1 MGIINLENKVE
12 NLKRLNKTEK
22 LKVSIEKKKFE
33 SEMRIMKNQLLLEK
47 QLRASV
53 TRNIRT
59 EGETSTRLVR
69 EKLIKKRKELKC
81 ARALRNKEE
90 NLGKRNETK
99 MKDCEKTLREERE
112 ALKKCKTI
120 RRRKLPRQS
129 IGRTKKSNDVSF
141 RMLQVR

>member
-47 QLRASV
+47 QLRTSV

-81 ARALRNKEE
+81 ARALRNCNTLISRACTCVRAC
-90 NLGKRNETK
+90 NL
-99 MKDCEKTLREERE
+99 
-112 ALKKCKTI
+112 
-120 RRRKLPRQS
+120 
-129 IGRTKKSNDVSF
+129 F
-141 RMLQVR
+141 